1 VNGRAASHR
10 VAVTGIGVV
19 TPLGIG
25 IGAFWDGV
33 LSERSAVAPI
43 TRFDASSYRS
53 RIAAQVDD
61 FEPGAFVGKKRIRW
75 TDRFSQ
81 MSIAASRLA
90 LDDAGYRPNGAS
102 DDVGVY
108 LGSALG
114 GLAFADEQHD
124 VFRKRG
130 LDAVKPLLAISV
142 FGGAATCNVAIEF
155 DLRGPTVANG
165 NSCASGAVA
174 IGDAYR
180 AIARGDMRAALAGGV
195 EAPLS
200 PLVYGAF
207 TIIHAMSTRNDDPGA
222 ASRPFDSA
230 RDGFVMAEGAG
241 VLLLERLED
250 ARARGARI
258 YGEIAGYGLT
268 NDAHHMSAPRPDA
281 LMNAAAMK
289 RALDEAHA
297 APDEVD
303 LVNAHGSATPL
314 GDHAEA
320 LAMELVFGERAA
332 AVPVTATKGQHGHA
346 LGATGAWEAAL
357 SLASIAKG
365 VVPRSVNAEDVAE
378 KLAVTRER
386 LERPVRTVLSNSAG
400 FGGINAALVFRAV
413 DDEDGR
419 RSSL

>member
-1 VNGRAASHR
+1 MNGRTNGAHHR
-10 VAVTGIGVV
+10 VVVTGIGVV

-25 IGAFWDGV
+25 LDAFWNGV
-33 LSERSAVAPI
+33 LSERVAVAPI
-43 TRFDASSYRS
+43 TRFETEGYRS

-61 FEPGAFVGKKRIRW
+61 FEPREFIAGKRLHW

-81 MSIAASRLA
+81 FSIAASRLA
-90 LDDAGYRPNGAS
+90 LDDAGYRPNGDS
-102 DDVGVY
+102 SEVGVY

-124 VFRKRG
+124 VFRRRG
-130 LDAVKPLLAISV
+130 LGAVKPLLAISV

-174 IGDAYR
+174 IGDAFR
-180 AIARGDMRAALAGGV
+180 AVARGDVRAALAGGV

-207 TIIHAMSTRNDDPGA
+207 TIIKAMSTRNDDPA
-222 ASRPFDSA
+222 NASRPFDRE

-281 LMNAAAMK
+281 TMNAAAMQ
-289 RALDEAHA
+289 RALDEAGL
-297 APDEVD
+297 APEEIDV
-303 LVNAHGSATPL
+303 VNAHGSATPA
-314 GDHAEA
+314 GDACEAHA
-320 LAMELVFGERAA
+320 LELVFGERAA
-332 AVPVTATKGQHGHA
+332 GVPVSATKGQHGHA

-357 SLASIAKG
+357 SLLTIAEG
-365 VVPRSVNAEDVAE
+365 VVPRSVNSDAADCD
-378 KLAVTRER
+378 LSVTRER

-400 FGGINAALVFRAV
+400 FGGINAALVFRAAG
-413 DDEDGR
+413 EEE
-419 RSSL
+419 S

>member
-1 VNGRAASHR
+1 VNGRVSRAHHR
-10 VAVTGIGVV
+10 VVVTGIGVV

-25 IGAFWDGV
+25 LDAFWDGV
-33 LSERSAVAPI
+33 LSERVAVAPI
-43 TRFDASSYRS
+43 TRFDTAGYRS
-53 RIAAQVDD
+53 RIAAEVEG
-61 FEPGAFVGKKRIRW
+61 FEPRDFVAKKRLHW

-81 MSIAASRLA
+81 FSIAASRLA
-90 LDDAGYRPNGAS
+90 LDDAGYRPNGES
-102 DDVGVY
+102 SDVGVF

-124 VFRKRG
+124 VFRERG

-174 IGDAYR
+174 IGDAFR
-180 AIARGDMRAALAGGV
+180 AVARGDARAALAGGV

-207 TIIHAMSTRNDDPGA
+207 TIIKAMSTRNDDPA
-222 ASRPFDSA
+222 NASRPFDRE

-250 ARARGARI
+250 AQARGARI

-281 LMNAAAMK
+281 TMNAAAMQ
-289 RALDEAHA
+289 RALAEAGMGA
-297 APDEVD
+297 DEVD
-303 LVNAHGSATPL
+303 VVNAHGSATPL
-314 GDHAEA
+314 GDACEA
-320 LAMELVFGERAA
+320 HAMELVFGERAA
-332 AVPVTATKGQHGHA
+332 SIPVTATKGQHGHA

-357 SLASIAKG
+357 SLASIAHG
-365 VVPRSVNAEDVAE
+365 VVPRSVNSDDADCNV
-378 KLAVTRER
+378 AVTHER
-386 LERPVRTVLSNSAG
+386 LDRPVRTVLSNSAG
-400 FGGINAALVFRAV
+400 FGGINAALVFRAAGGES
-413 DDEDGR
+413 D
-419 RSSL
+419 